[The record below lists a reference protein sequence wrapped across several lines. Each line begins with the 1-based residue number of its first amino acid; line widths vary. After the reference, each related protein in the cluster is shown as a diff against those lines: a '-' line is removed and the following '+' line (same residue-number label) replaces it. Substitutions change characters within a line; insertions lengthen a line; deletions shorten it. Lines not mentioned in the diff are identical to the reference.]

1 MDLNDIELYLPRY
14 LSEDNMT
21 ALKNELIQFGND
33 KDSGAYFTTRL
44 KDQPYLYQ
52 GDGVIA
58 PVCNLP
64 DPKVQN
70 APVILLSNTC
80 DMDINNKR
88 LNPCRIMY
96 APILNLDKYIKALKN
111 NGISEERIKNHV
123 TDIKRQLISQ
133 ILYLP
138 TKAIFDHDSI
148 VMFDR
153 GMSIALSSKNITE
166 MLASRMFTL
175 SNYGFYLFLLKI
187 SYHFTRIQEKVDRA
201 VV

>member
-1 MDLNDIELYLPRY
+1 MNLDDIELYLPRY

-21 ALKNELIQFGND
+21 ALRNELIKFGND

-44 KDQPYLYQ
+44 KDQPLLYQ
-52 GDGVIA
+52 GDGVFA

-80 DMDINNKR
+80 DMDINNQR

-96 APILNLDKYIKALKN
+96 TPILNLDKYIKSLKDK
-111 NGISEERIKNHV
+111 GISETRIISHV

-133 ILYLP
+133 IMYLP
-138 TKAIFDHDSI
+138 TKSIFDHDSI

-153 GMSIALSSKNITE
+153 GMSIALSPKNIAE
-166 MLASRMFTL
+166 MLSSRMFTL

-187 SYHFTRIQEKVDRA
+187 SYHFTRIQENVDRS